1 MWREAHATT
10 MWIARVRLCAM
21 AICKSVVIR
30 HLIIQP
36 TTNSVALVEGS
47 AKRWR
52 ETVTMT
58 TSVQGHWNVALTT
71 AGVAM
76 AGIGIAALNQVM

>member
-1 MWREAHATT
+1 

-21 AICKSVVIR
+21 AICKSVVKR

-36 TTNSVALVEGS
+36 TTNSVALVEDS

-58 TSVQGHWNVALTT
+58 TSVQGHLRVALTT
-71 AGVAM
+71 VVVAIV
-76 AGIGIAALNQVM
+76 GTGIAALNQVMNMN